1 MTLMEMT
8 SRVCFVAL
16 VFFLVVMMM
25 SFSLQGVGVN
35 AFSPMMTASRSSSS
49 SSSSRGT
56 RGIVQNFLPAHSS
69 SSCYHR
75 WNDFSSSRLHS
86 TMEDDTNEEEVQQN
100 NNPND
105 EEYDQ
110 SNNNNNVMD
119 DAKDQDKI
127 ETIQEGLVMLH
138 DLNWRVEKLRLE
150 EANTRRFLKSGP
162 RFLPYE
168 ECRKWVIAFNRWH
181 SEEEW
186 RQWIMDGEK
195 RNPYIPSYPDEYY
208 GNRGEWKGWGHFLGV
223 EGEDGDGSKSDD
235 GTIVEGGLDDVQ

>member
-1 MTLMEMT
+1 MCLYLQAT
-8 SRVCFVAL
+8 S
-16 VFFLVVMMM
+16 
-25 SFSLQGVGVN
+25 
-35 AFSPMMTASRSSSS
+35 AFSPMVTVHR
-49 SSSSRGT
+49 RPI
-56 RGIVQNFLPAHSS
+56 GIAVAKVVTTYHHHHSNH
-69 SSCYHR
+69 YHYHHY
-75 WNDFSSSRLHS
+75 FSSMLHS
-86 TMEDDTNEEEVQQN
+86 TLEDDTNEEEMQQN
-100 NNPND
+100 NQTDSQKNELINIEML
-105 EEYDQ
+105 EEEINNV
-110 SNNNNNVMD
+110 NNND
-119 DAKDQDKI
+119 DAKDQDSI

-168 ECRKWVIAFNRWH
+168 ECRKWVMAFNRWH

-223 EGEDGDGSKSDD
+223 EGEKNDQHGGTRSD
-235 GTIVEGGLDDVQ
+235 GTVGGDEGGIGDDFQ